1 MEGKTAA
8 EKAAEDA
15 TAEQDAPSWVESVGA
30 GAAWSAVANIVGGAG
45 GGGHGHSH
53 GPSISARFCLPR
65 NLRGYGEEDCL

>member
-15 TAEQDAPSWVESVGA
+15 TAEQEAPSWAESVGA
-30 GAAWSAVANIVGGAG
+30 GAAWSAVKNIVGGGG

-53 GPSISARFCLPR
+53 GPSQFS
-65 NLRGYGEEDCL
+65 NLVRHCRSVATHCALL